1 MRAALVI
8 DDHEPSRTEISRFL
22 KENRIQVIGEAAT
35 AAKGLELAAAGAP
48 DVILMAVGLPDS
60 DGIRAA
66 RKIMEAR
73 PIPVVLVTSHHDA
86 ETVERARRAGVM
98 GYLIKPLRGAELLPA
113 IEVAI
118 GRFQEFVAL
127 QKENED
133 LKKTL
138 DARKI
143 IDRAKAIIMKRQ
155 GLTEPEAFSLIQRR
169 SMNSRKPMVE
179 IARAIILTED

>member
-8 DDHEPSRTEISRFL
+8 DDHEPSRIELSRFL
-22 KENRIQVIGEAAT
+22 KENQIRVVGEAVT
-35 AAKGLELAAAGAP
+35 AAKGLELATASTP
-48 DVILMAVGLPDS
+48 DVILMAVGLPDG

-66 RKIMEAR
+66 RKIMQQR
-73 PIPVVLVTSHHDA
+73 SLPVVLVTSHHDA
-86 ETVERARRAGVM
+86 DTVERAKRAGVM
-98 GYLIKPLRGAELLPA
+98 GYLLKPLRAAELVPA

-118 GRFQEFVAL
+118 GRFEEFVAL

-138 DARKI
+138 EARKL
-143 IDRAKAIIMKRQ
+143 IDRAKAILMKRD

-169 SMNSRKPMVE
+169 SMNSRAPMVE
-179 IARAIILTED
+179 IARLIITGE

>member
-8 DDHEPSRTEISRFL
+8 DDHEPSRNEISRFL
-22 KENRIQVIGEAAT
+22 KENQVRVIGEAAT
-35 AAKGLELAAAGAP
+35 AAKGLELATAVTP
-48 DVILMAVGLPDS
+48 DIVLMAVGLPDF
-60 DGIRAA
+60 DGIRAT
-66 RKIMEAR
+66 RQIMQAR
-73 PIPVVLVTSHHDA
+73 PLPVVLVTSHHDA

-98 GYLIKPLRGAELLPA
+98 GYLIKPLRAPELLPA

-138 DARKI
+138 EARKV
-143 IDRAKAIIMKRQ
+143 IDRAKAILMKRQ
-155 GLTEPEAFSLIQRR
+155 SLTEPEAFSLIQRK
-169 SMNSRKPMVE
+169 SMNSRRPMVE
-179 IARAIILTED
+179 IARAIILTEE